1 MSWIGARRFTSM
13 RAVDLLRLEVL
24 HAAARRAARRSP
36 PARPPRPP
44 RVGEPAA
51 PSRSARSADKHLR
64 ALAEARAQLLE
75 LLLAAAGQEHVRTAV
90 MQGAGDRPADAAGR
104 TGHEHSGSRELHA
117 REAIQAEAY
126 PRPMLR
132 APIRLG
138 LQIPNFNFPGVS
150 EEDLF
155 ERLSDIATTAES
167 SGFDTVLVMDHLH
180 QIRGVGPPE
189 NWMLEGNTI
198 LAALAARTTRVNLS
212 LLVGGVTYRN
222 PALHAKITT
231 TLDVISG
238 GRAIHGIGAGWNE
251 EEATAYGYDFPPLR
265 RALRAA
271 RGRAQ
276 HRARHVHPGARDL
289 RGQAPQRPRAR
300 FNNPKPIR
308 GDIPIMIGGSGEK
321 KTLRM
326 VAQYADASN
335 FFGDVE
341 RIKHLLGVL
350 EGHCERLGRDP
361 AEITK
366 TRLGTVIIAPTQEQA
381 DGIFKFV
388 AEATGAPAD
397 RLATWIVGDPDTV
410 AERCSELL
418 DAGLDGADLQL
429 AADARPRVGPADWED
444 ARAAMLGRP

>member
-1 MSWIGARRFTSM
+1 
-13 RAVDLLRLEVL
+13 
-24 HAAARRAARRSP
+24 
-36 PARPPRPP
+36 
-44 RVGEPAA
+44 
-51 PSRSARSADKHLR
+51 
-64 ALAEARAQLLE
+64 
-75 LLLAAAGQEHVRTAV
+75 
-90 MQGAGDRPADAAGR
+90 
-104 TGHEHSGSRELHA
+104 
-117 REAIQAEAY
+117 
-126 PRPMLR
+126 MLR

-198 LAALAARTTRVNLS
+198 LPALAARTSSVNLS
-212 LLVGGVTYRN
+212 LLVGAVTYRN

-238 GRAIHGIGAGWNE
+238 GRAIHGIGAGWNV
-251 EEATAYGYDFPPLR
+251 EEATAYGYEFPSLGER
-265 RALRAA
+265 FERLEDHLNIARAMFTEERATYE
-271 RGRAQ
+271 GK
-276 HRARHVHPGARDL
+276 HHSVHEA
-289 RGQAPQRPRAR
+289 
-300 FNNPKPIR
+300 FNNPRPIR

-335 FFGDVE
+335 FFGDAD
-341 RIKHLLGVL
+341 RLRHLVGVL

-366 TRLGTVIIAPTQEQA
+366 TRLGTVDHRAYAGGGGRKAGVAGAGNRHGPGPSRDGAHRRPGHRRGEGERAARERDRRPHLQLSRGPRSRDRPAPW
-381 DGIFKFV
+381 G
-388 AEATGAPAD
+388 
-397 RLATWIVGDPDTV
+397 
-410 AERCSELL
+410 
-418 DAGLDGADLQL
+418 DAGT
-429 AADARPRVGPADWED
+429 
-444 ARAAMLGRP
+444 AMLGRP

>member
-1 MSWIGARRFTSM
+1 
-13 RAVDLLRLEVL
+13 
-24 HAAARRAARRSP
+24 
-36 PARPPRPP
+36 
-44 RVGEPAA
+44 
-51 PSRSARSADKHLR
+51 
-64 ALAEARAQLLE
+64 
-75 LLLAAAGQEHVRTAV
+75 
-90 MQGAGDRPADAAGR
+90 
-104 TGHEHSGSRELHA
+104 
-117 REAIQAEAY
+117 
-126 PRPMLR
+126 MLR

-198 LAALAARTTRVNLS
+198 LPALAARTNSVNLS
-212 LLVGGVTYRN
+212 LLVGAVTYRN

-238 GRAIHGIGAGWNE
+238 GRAIHGIGAGWNV
-251 EEATAYGYDFPPLR
+251 EEATAYGYEFPSLGER
-265 RALRAA
+265 FERLEDHLNIARAMFTEERATYE
-271 RGRAQ
+271 GK
-276 HRARHVHPGARDL
+276 HHSVHEA
-289 RGQAPQRPRAR
+289 

-335 FFGDVE
+335 FFGDAD
-341 RIKHLLGVL
+341 RMRHLIGVL
-350 EGHCERLGRDP
+350 EGHCERLDRDP

-366 TRLGTVIIAPTQEQA
+366 TRLGTVIIAPTQEEA
-381 DGIFKFV
+381 DAKLDSLAKLTRMP
-388 AEATGAPAD
+388 AE
-397 RLATWIVGDPDTV
+397 RLATVLAGDPDTV
-410 AERCSELL
+410 AEKASELL
-418 DAGLDGADLQL
+418 DAGLDALDLQL
-429 AADARPRVGPADWED
+429 ARG
-444 ARAAMLGRP
+444 ARARDRPAPWGDAGTAMLGRP